1 MALPMIGNMIDPC
14 SSSSKTSVT
23 STHRS
28 GIVLVYVAFVT
39 IAVLVYHL
47 IAEGEFSSVLTL
59 SAIFQCLAFSL
70 LGMQALATN
79 SVHGISA
86 KSLQL
91 DALALACR
99 LSSTTWLEGYLP
111 NDQTGD
117 YLYQTFDFL
126 SLGMVLWLL
135 YQVLNVQ
142 RKTYDAEDDTLPAV
156 PFAFGSLVLAALLH
170 GDLDDRALFD
180 TLWMCGL
187 FVSAIA
193 VLPQLW
199 MMTHGRKSVPALTS
213 HFVAVMAVSRILS
226 GTYMWHAHS
235 EITCEPW
242 VGDFNHS
249 GYAILAVHAVHLLLL
264 GDFAYFYVKNLA
276 TAGLHSP
283 LQLGEV
289 FEV

>member
-28 GIVLVYVAFVT
+28 GVALAYVVFVT
-39 IAVLVYHL
+39 IAVLFYHL

-135 YQVLNVQ
+135 YRVLSVQ
-142 RKTYDAEDDTLPAV
+142 RKTYDANEDTLPAA
-156 PFAFGSLVLAALLH
+156 PFVLACLVLASLLH
-170 GDLDDRALFD
+170 GDLDDSAVFD
-180 TLWMCGL
+180 ALWMCGL
-187 FVSAIA
+187 FVSA
-193 VLPQLW
+193 
-199 MMTHGRKSVPALTS
+199 
-213 HFVAVMAVSRILS
+213 VAVM
-226 GTYMWHAHS
+226 
-235 EITCEPW
+235 P
-242 VGDFNHS
+242 
-249 GYAILAVHAVHLLLL
+249 
-264 GDFAYFYVKNLA
+264 
-276 TAGLHSP
+276 
-283 LQLGEV
+283 QL
-289 FEV
+289 FMMTRTRASIPAL